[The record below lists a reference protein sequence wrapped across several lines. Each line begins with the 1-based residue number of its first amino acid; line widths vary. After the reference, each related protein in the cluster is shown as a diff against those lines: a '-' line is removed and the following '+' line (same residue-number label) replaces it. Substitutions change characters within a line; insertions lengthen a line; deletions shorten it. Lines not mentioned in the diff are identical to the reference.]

1 MGAQKG
7 FRNASAQAAHRQMKL
22 LTETEAAEIL
32 KCSATTVKRL
42 RLTGKLTYLEGRPV
56 LIDEVD
62 LQAFIDVEDARK
74 AKKAQPADKSRR
86 VTTAEARLW
95 AQQQMMRWRA
105 PPRSKI

>member
-1 MGAQKG
+1 
-7 FRNASAQAAHRQMKL
+7 MKL

-32 KCSATTVKRL
+32 NCSATTVKRL

-62 LQAFIDVEDARK
+62 LQAFIDAENSRK

-86 VTTAEARLW
+86 VTNEEARLW
-95 AQQQMMRWRA
+95 AQTAILFRRA
-105 PPRSKI
+105 PRRPKA